1 MTERRIDAE
10 FVAEWSAAYPPG
22 ADKHVLGVVHPAVE
36 EREHFT
42 APEAEDVIRWKS
54 SRAITSLRRNQTGD
68 VEAITG
74 MALAG
79 PEPLA
84 HRVLCVLHGVGVP
97 VASALLTVARPD
109 RFTVIDYRA
118 VRTLREHGEWD
129 ATWPPYVVY
138 VETCRRLATRCG
150 AGLRSLDR
158 ALWAWDKA
166 HNP

>member
-10 FVAEWSAAYPPG
+10 FVAEWSKSYPPA
-22 ADKHVLGVVHPAVE
+22 ADDHVLGVVQPAVH
-36 EREHFT
+36 ERGHFT
-42 APEAEDVIRWKS
+42 ASEAEDVIRWKS
-54 SRAITSLRRNQTGD
+54 SRAITSLRKNEPGD
-68 VEAITG
+68 IEAVTG
-74 MALAG
+74 MALSG

-97 VASALLTVARPD
+97 VASAFLTIARPD

-118 VRTLREHGEWD
+118 VRTLREHGEWG
-129 ATWPPYVVY
+129 AMWPPYAEY
-138 VETCRRLATRCG
+138 VKTCRSLAKRCG
-150 AGLRSLDR
+150 SELRTLDR